1 MNMQD
6 VEEEDNVF
14 KMPDLDQ
21 TMDEEGQAK
30 IKPINQLFKDYG
42 LVCNKEV
49 GEPVAGKIPVVQR
62 KFGDSLAFTEG
73 PLIG

>member
-1 MNMQD
+1 
-6 VEEEDNVF
+6 
-14 KMPDLDQ
+14 
-21 TMDEEGQAK
+21 MDEEGQAK

-42 LVCNKEV
+42 LVYNKEV

-73 PLIG
+73 ALII

>member
-1 MNMQD
+1 
-6 VEEEDNVF
+6 
-14 KMPDLDQ
+14 
-21 TMDEEGQAK
+21 MDEEGQAK

-42 LVCNKEV
+42 LVYNKDV

-73 PLIG
+73 ALIG

>member
-1 MNMQD
+1 MQD
-6 VEEEDNVF
+6 VEEEDHVF

-42 LVCNKEV
+42 LVYNKEV
-49 GEPVAGKIPVVQR
+49 G
-62 KFGDSLAFTEG
+62 
-73 PLIG
+73 